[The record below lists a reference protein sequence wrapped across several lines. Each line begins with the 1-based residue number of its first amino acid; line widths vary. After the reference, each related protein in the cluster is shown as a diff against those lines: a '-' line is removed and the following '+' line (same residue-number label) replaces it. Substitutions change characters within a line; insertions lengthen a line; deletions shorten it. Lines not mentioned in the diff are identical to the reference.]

1 MEKTFDI
8 IVKNRTILLEVLTA
22 TPREQL
28 LKIPK
33 GFNNNIWWNIAHV
46 VVTEQLLAYKLSGLP
61 MNIEDALVDKFKK
74 GTTPDGTATEEEIK
88 KIETLLI
95 SLPKQTETDYKN
107 GLFKTFG
114 EYTTSLNVTLSN
126 VEDALAFNAYHEGIH
141 LGSILALKRATSV

>member
-8 IVKNRTILLEVLTA
+8 IAKNRTILLEVLTA

-107 GLFKTFG
+107 GHFKAFN